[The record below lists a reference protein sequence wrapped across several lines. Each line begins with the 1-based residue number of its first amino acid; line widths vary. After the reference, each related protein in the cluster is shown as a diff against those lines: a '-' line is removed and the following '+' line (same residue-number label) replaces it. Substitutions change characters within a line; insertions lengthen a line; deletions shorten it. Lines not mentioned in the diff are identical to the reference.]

1 MAAPVLK
8 AQHLSIQFGGLKAV
22 DDFNMEIGESELVGL
37 IGPNGA
43 GKTTVFNLITGVY
56 KPTEGSFYLCG
67 ERMDGKKTYQI
78 VHAGIART
86 FQNVRLFNEMSVL
99 ENVMVGRH
107 VRTRNG
113 LWAALSRHK
122 RAREEEKQTRELA
135 WHWLDYTGIAQFA
148 HYRAC
153 DLAYGHQRR
162 LEIARA
168 LATNMKLL
176 LLDEPING
184 LDPQGIAEIRDMIF
198 KLRDE
203 QNMTIIISSHILEE
217 LSKIATHYGIIHNG
231 TLVQEI
237 TKEELMQRCGERM
250 EIFLDDPKQA
260 LPVLDQMGFKNYQ
273 VTDKNTIHIYERLD
287 ESAAVNMELAKAGVS
302 VRGIGITS
310 EELENYFLNLTG
322 GACNA

>member
-1 MAAPVLK
+1 MSLLTVRNMSK
-8 AQHLSIQFGGLKAV
+8 RFGGLTAV
-22 DDFNMEIGESELVGL
+22 DDVSITVNRGEIYGL

-43 GKTTVFNLITGVY
+43 GKTTCFNLITGLY
-56 KPTEGSFYLCG
+56 PADSGEFSIADKPYFP
-67 ERMDGKKTYQI
+67 KQI
-78 VHAGIART
+78 EKVTAAGIART

-168 LATNMKLL
+168 LATDPLL
-176 LLDEPING
+176 LALDEPAAG
-184 LDPQGIAEIRDMIF
+184 MTDAET
-198 KLRDE
+198 E
-203 QNMTIIISSHILEE
+203 YTAE
-217 LSKIATHYGIIHNG
+217 LFR
-231 TLVQEI
+231 TLAG
-237 TKEELMQRCGERM
+237 KHSLMVVEH
-250 EIFLDDPKQA
+250 D
-260 LPVLDQMGFKNYQ
+260 MGFVETIADHVTVLHQGRVLAEGSLREVQANEQ
-273 VTDKNTIHIYERLD
+273 VIDVYLGR
-287 ESAAVNMELAKAGVS
+287 
-302 VRGIGITS
+302 
-310 EELENYFLNLTG
+310 
-322 GACNA
+322 